1 MKSQDIHLLEITKLD
16 KTGNLLC
23 V

>member
-1 MKSQDIHLLEITKLD
+1 MMEHLSSGLEITKLQ
-16 KTGNLLC
+16 